1 MGSIPL
7 ASTKRNSPI
16 FRHCSIYRA
25 FLCSLLQ
32 SEFNALLR
40 KLSKFIIFL
49 ARIAHEI
56 AHEKSPVTFCNRGF
70 ILSVHFVHKLFE
82 LSACLIVGSF
92 RHKFFELFSKVFLCV
107 FAAVSSLGIAPHSV
121 TVRVRATSA
130 CV

>member
-25 FLCSLLQ
+25 FLRYLLQ
-32 SEFNALLR
+32 SKFNALLR

-70 ILSVHFVHKLFE
+70 VSVHFVHKLFK
-82 LSACLIVGSF
+82 LSACLIVRSF
-92 RHKFFELFSKVFLCV
+92 RHKLFELFSEVFLCV

-121 TVRVRATSA
+121 AVSVRATSA